1 MKPFKYSLTCALLVS
16 AFASWPASVAAE
28 PVSAASPG
36 QSSATVPVFPRF
48 DIRHFEVSGNT
59 LLDPDAVEQLLNSYT
74 GKEKDFGDIQ
84 KALEAL
90 QQAYLAAGYGV
101 VQVRLP
107 EQDVEQGTVR
117 FIVIEG
123 KIRHIVVKG
132 NEFHDEANI
141 LASVPMLK
149 VGESPQAR
157 KIELNLKAAN
167 DNSSKKTQ
175 VLLKSADTPGEVDA
189 TLKVKDEKPWKVGAT
204 LDNTGSPETGNTR
217 LGVFY
222 QNSNVANMDH
232 VLTAQYT
239 TSPEKAGSVKIFGAG
254 YRIPLYALGDSVELF
269 AGTSD
274 VNSGTV
280 QGLFNV
286 SGKGDIL
293 GARYNRNLDRLD
305 DYDHKLVFGIDQRA
319 YRNNVQLGGAG
330 ASLVPDIT
338 VRPLS
343 VSYIGEWHVRNQQ
356 ASLYVTEITNLSGG
370 SKGSAAD
377 FAATR
382 TNASANYWI
391 TRLGA
396 EYSRAFD
403 NEWQAHFALNGQY
416 TSNALVPGEQFGIG
430 GASSVRGFYERE
442 LANDTGYRGTA
453 ELYTPDFGERMGD
466 DVKMR
471 ALAFYDLGDLSRNK
485 ALAGEVTHSSIGSIG
500 MGLRASVAKRFAL
513 QADLAQVL
521 DAGGRQAK
529 NKTRLHFGMVVTY

>member
-1 MKPFKYSLTCALLVS
+1 MKPLKYFLICAPLVLLFVFRS
-16 AFASWPASVAAE
+16 ASVVAE
-28 PVSAASPG
+28 PVTAASSG
-36 QSSATVPVFPRF
+36 QSSATAPDFPRF
-48 DIRHFEVSGNT
+48 DIRHFDVSGNT

-107 EQDVEQGTVR
+107 EQDVERGTVQ
-117 FIVIEG
+117 FVVIEG
-123 KIRHIVVKG
+123 KIKNITVAG

-167 DNSSKKTQ
+167 DNPSKKTQ
-175 VLLKSADTPGEVDA
+175 VLLKSAATPGEVDA
-189 TLKVKDEKPWKVGAT
+189 TLKVKDEKSWKVGAT
-204 LDNTGSPETGNTR
+204 LDNTGSPETGNYR
-217 LGVFY
+217 LGAFY
-222 QNSNVANMDH
+222 QNSNIANRDH

-239 TSPEKAGSVKIFGAG
+239 TSPEKTGSVKVLGAG
-254 YRIPLYALGDSVELF
+254 YRIPLYNLGDSVELF

-330 ASLVPDIT
+330 VSLVPDIT

-377 FAATR
+377 FTATR

-403 NEWQAHFALNGQY
+403 NEWQAHFALHGQY
-416 TSNALVPGEQFGIG
+416 TSYALVPGEQFGIG

-442 LANDTGYRGTA
+442 LANDTGYRGSV
-453 ELYTPDFGERMGD
+453 ELYTPDFGESLGENAQ
-466 DVKMR
+466 MR

-485 ALAGEVTHSSIGSIG
+485 ALAGEVTHNSIGSIG
-500 MGLRASVAKRFAL
+500 VGLRANAAKRFAL

-521 DAGGRQAK
+521 DEGGRQAK